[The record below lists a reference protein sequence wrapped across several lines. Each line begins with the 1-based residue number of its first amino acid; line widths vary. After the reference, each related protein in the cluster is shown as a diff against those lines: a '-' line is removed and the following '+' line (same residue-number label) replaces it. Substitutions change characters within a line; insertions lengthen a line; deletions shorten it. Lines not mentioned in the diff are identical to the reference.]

1 MITLH
6 TKGEIDLHTR
16 ICEIAQAFAIA
27 QTAPG
32 HLIDIAPSLL
42 FPWQYTVVGDIDG
55 SLKEDDVPLD
65 HLVDTVLWMREA
77 LMKLYGEHGE
87 KLPDIVAHITHEEK

>member
-6 TKGEIDLHTR
+6 GKGEIDLNSR
-16 ICEIAQAFAIA
+16 ICEIAQAYAIA

-42 FPWQYTVVGDIDG
+42 VPWQYTVVGDVDS
-55 SLKEDDVPLD
+55 SLKEDDVPLE

-77 LMKLYGEHGE
+77 LIKLYGEHGE
-87 KLPDIVAHITHEEK
+87 KLADIIVHITREEK

>member
-6 TKGEIDLHTR
+6 GKGEIDLNSR

-42 FPWQYTVVGDIDG
+42 VPWQYTVVGDVDG
-55 SLKEDDVPLD
+55 SLKEDDVPLEQ
-65 HLVDTVLWMREA
+65 LVDIVLVMREQ
-77 LMKLYGEHGE
+77 LMQLYGEHGE
-87 KLPDIVAHITHEEK
+87 KLGDIVVDITHEEK